1 MSGFRFA
8 GAQYSLVYGVANINS
23 YFLDENVL
31 QEPAA
36 NQQATWPRR
45 MRHIIG
51 KSEEQFGKTDENS
64 VSLSARERYRP
75 AMLASSGRALSALAR
90 GQQHP
95 TGRDR
100 YLEVRRH
107 NSNALLK
114 QKLNGRT

>member
-64 VSLSARERYRP
+64 ASLSEGAVSPCDVGIIGESTQRARQGTATP
-75 AMLASSGRALSALAR
+75 
-90 GQQHP
+90 
-95 TGRDR
+95 DR
-100 YLEVRRH
+100 E
-107 NSNALLK
+107 
-114 QKLNGRT
+114 G